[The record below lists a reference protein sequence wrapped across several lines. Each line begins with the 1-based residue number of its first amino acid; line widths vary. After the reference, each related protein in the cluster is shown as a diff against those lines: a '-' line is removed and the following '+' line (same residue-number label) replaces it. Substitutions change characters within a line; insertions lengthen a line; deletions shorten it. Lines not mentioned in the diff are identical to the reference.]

1 LRNLGYVY
9 GEQFVTEARGAAGR
23 SERFPGLAGE
33 LVRLKVDVIVA
44 AGTALRALKQA
55 TAPVP
60 IPIVMVAANDPV
72 GGGYVQ
78 SLAHP
83 GGNFTGFSAQ
93 WLETTGKRL
102 ELLKELVPGSA
113 PVAVIW
119 DRANLP
125 DFQAA
130 EAAARERR
138 WKVLSLEIREI
149 GEIDTAFK
157 AATNAQAGSV
167 LLISGLL
174 FAHAQQVV
182 DLAARSRLPAIYGLA
197 EYVEAGGP
205 CLTAQTSTT
214 SAAGGRLV
222 AILKGAKPADLPV
235 EQPTKFELV
244 INLKIARTLSRSRSR
259 YCCDQADSVITRRSV
274 LLAGGIGSSS
284 RIGSAMRRPA
294 TIVGMVSHVGSRDH
308 PSARGAHAGNAGSGW
323 REGKECRVSI
333 RLRR

>member
-1 LRNLGYVY
+1 MALTLAANYRHAATYVDKILKGAKPADLPVEQATKFELVINLKTAKALGITIPQIAIAARGRGDPVMDRRMFIGSLGVGAFAVTRGASAQPAPRIYRIGILGIRPTDDLVGPMPKSPSTKALLQGLRDLGYAY

-44 AGTALRALKQA
+44 AGTALHALKQA
-55 TAPVP
+55 TSPVP

-130 EAAARERR
+130 EAAARDAEVESSVARNPRDRRHRYCLQGGDER
-138 WKVLSLEIREI
+138 
-149 GEIDTAFK
+149 
-157 AATNAQAGSV
+157 
-167 LLISGLL
+167 
-174 FAHAQQVV
+174 
-182 DLAARSRLPAIYGLA
+182 
-197 EYVEAGGP
+197 AGGLCP
-205 CLTAQTSTT
+205 
-214 SAAGGRLV
+214 
-222 AILKGAKPADLPV
+222 PD
-235 EQPTKFELV
+235 
-244 INLKIARTLSRSRSR
+244 
-259 YCCDQADSVITRRSV
+259 
-274 LLAGGIGSSS
+274 
-284 RIGSAMRRPA
+284 
-294 TIVGMVSHVGSRDH
+294 
-308 PSARGAHAGNAGSGW
+308 
-323 REGKECRVSI
+323 
-333 RLRR
+333 

>member
-1 LRNLGYVY
+1 MDRRMFIGSLGVGAFAVTRGASAQPAPRIYRIGILGIRPTDDLVGPMPKSPSTKALLQGLRDLGYVY

-55 TAPVP
+55 TSPVP

-130 EAAARERR
+130 EAAARERS

-197 EYVEAGGP
+197 EYVEAGG
-205 CLTAQTSTT
+205 LMSYGVDIDDLWRR
-214 SAAGGRLV
+214 AAV
-222 AILKGAKPADLPV
+222 FVDKILKGAKPADLPV

-244 INLKIARTLSRSRSR
+244 INLKTARTLGITIPQSLLLR
-259 YCCDQADSVITRRSV
+259 ADEVIQ
-274 LLAGGIGSSS
+274 
-284 RIGSAMRRPA
+284 
-294 TIVGMVSHVGSRDH
+294 
-308 PSARGAHAGNAGSGW
+308 
-323 REGKECRVSI
+323 
-333 RLRR
+333 